1 MHENSS
7 SSDARAL
14 LSCHGGRLAADY
26 PASYESSGRA
36 TWVSKYIY
44 LPRHRL
50 EFPSSQQVTP
60 AHASSSH
67 PRTSSLPP
75 YMVCSAWVP
84 TYQATVDIKVLYLRR
99 GPCFDVLG
107 RGTHRNLRRARVCS
121 HGTGR
126 SRCCATARRGGTCFM
141 QREAQQENP
150 AGLRHACSSVT
161 LKQWITRDLCLLPA
175 GLVSRP
181 LRCLRQSTQNLHGF
195 PAGSWRTEAA
205 GWFPA
210 CCTGRKG
217 GICFPQA
224 EKFDTSPASRD
235 SALTVEK
242 TRVSGNGGVMVV
254 GSA

>member
-1 MHENSS
+1 MQCLGTYLPSYCGHQSTV
-7 SSDARAL
+7 
-14 LSCHGGRLAADY
+14 
-26 PASYESSGRA
+26 PASGA
-36 TWVSKYIY
+36 V
-44 LPRHRL
+44 
-50 EFPSSQQVTP
+50 
-60 AHASSSH
+60 
-67 PRTSSLPP
+67 
-75 YMVCSAWVP
+75 
-84 TYQATVDIKVLYLRR
+84 LRR
-99 GPCFDVLG
+99 LGPWDGSKSPPGSGLLAWDGSFPLLCDGSAG
-107 RGTHRNLRRARVCS
+107 RYVFYAG
-121 HGTGR
+121 
-126 SRCCATARRGGTCFM
+126 
-141 QREAQQENP
+141 EAQQENP